1 MRTGRRTSA
10 GSALFP
16 FLVMLRVERYAAP
29 EVRDTP
35 GIRRLSLPFEIRQKS
50 RFRAILEDGSEVAIF
65 LPRGSN
71 LADGDVLEADDGT
84 LIRIVAASEQV
95 LYVTASS
102 SHALTR
108 AAYHLGNRHTPVE
121 LGNGFLKLENDSV
134 IKEMLLRLGVQV
146 QEAHLPFQ
154 PEAGAYGGGHRHDS
168 DPGGERQQAQELF
181 HAHYGPS
188 HPADESVPM
197 AHKKNEPHAPEH
209 S

>member
-1 MRTGRRTSA
+1 LRSKW
-10 GSALFP
+10 AL
-16 FLVMLRVERYAAP
+16 MLRVEKYAAR
-29 EVRDTP
+29 EVQNTP
-35 GIRRLSLPFEIRQKS
+35 DIRRLSLPFEIRQKR
-50 RFRAILEDGSEVAIF
+50 RFRAILEDGSEAAIF
-65 LPRGSN
+65 LPR
-71 LADGDVLEADDGT
+71 ADDGT
-84 LIRIVAASEQV
+84 LLRIVAAAEQV

-121 LGNGFLKLENDSV
+121 LGDGFLKLENDSV

-168 DPGGERQQAQELF
+168 DPEGERQQAQELF
-181 HAHYGPS
+181 HAHYGPCHS
-188 HPADESVPM
+188 VDAQAPATH
-197 AHKKNEPHAPEH
+197 AKNEPRSPEH

>member
-1 MRTGRRTSA
+1 MREGT
-10 GSALFP
+10 
-16 FLVMLRVERYAAP
+16 LVMLRVEKYAAR
-29 EVRDTP
+29 EVQNAP
-35 GIRRLSLPFEIRQKS
+35 GIRRLSLPFEIRQKR
-50 RFRAILEDGSEVAIF
+50 RFRAILEDGSEAAIF

-84 LIRIVAASEQV
+84 FIRIVATPEQV

-134 IKEMLLRLGVQV
+134 IKEMLVRLGVQV

-154 PEAGAYGGGHRHDS
+154 PEAGAYGAGHRHDS

-181 HAHYGPS
+181 HAHYGPCHS
-188 HPADESVPM
+188 ADAPAP
-197 AHKKNEPHAPEH
+197 ATHTQNEPPDPDH